1 MTTNFDWDVIIAFL
15 KNIGIVFSVFA
26 SGYSLFSIFKN
37 KPKIDIDIID
47 VKIENKYL
55 AIKLSFQNSGKQMSS
70 ATSFKLEVGDMSFNG
85 LQVLEQKIYPT
96 GNHSISRPS
105 PKYVEAYPLE
115 LPQGKACHFT
125 VMFNIKDENQE
136 KGMLRINLI
145 NHKFKKI
152 EVEIPNFSR

>member
-1 MTTNFDWDVIIAFL
+1 MTTNIDWAAIIASL

-37 KPKIDIDIID
+37 KPKIDVEILD

-55 AIKLSFQNSGKQMSS
+55 VLRLSFQNSGKQMSS
-70 ATSFKLEVGDMSFNG
+70 ATSFVLELDNKSFNG
-85 LQVLEQKIYPT
+85 LQMLERKIYST
-96 GNHSISRPS
+96 GNHSISRAS
-105 PKYVEAYPLE
+105 PKIVEVYPLE

-125 VMFNIKDENQE
+125 VMFDINTKNQE
-136 KGMLRINLI
+136 KGTLHINLI

-152 EVEIPNFSR
+152 DVEIPDLGR